1 MFQITEII
9 EGTVVKRPSK
19 LIKTPYVADVM
30 IYNISHTEMR
40 EVITHS
46 ASLGCCGLA
55 DANACVLLSEITT
68 TSQSKKP
75 IKCSHRIYLSV
86 HKEGENEVVIG
97 IYPKLAENLAEIA
110 LNQNLL
116 SWLNNVVSYKRES
129 VIKNKDLGVDSRF
142 DFSGIDS
149 SNRPFIMEIKAVP
162 LADYEDISSKER
174 KKKSYDGYDFNSKIA
189 YFPDGYRKKASDTIS
204 PRALKHIQELEI
216 LKLNNPNMRC
226 ILCYVIQRADVNM
239 FTTSINDPEYKE
251 AVNKA
256 YHSGVE
262 IMTIVIKWDRD
273 GKAHFVRDDLPI
285 RL

>member
-1 MFQITEII
+1 MFQIQQII

-19 LIKTPYVADVM
+19 LIKTPYVADVL
-30 IYNISHTEMR
+30 IDAHSETTMR

-55 DANACVLLSEITT
+55 DATACVLLTEITA

-86 HKEGENEVVIG
+86 HKEGENEVVVG

-110 LNQNLL
+110 INQNLL
-116 SWLNNVVSYKRES
+116 SWLNNVISYKRET
-129 VIKNKDLGVDSRF
+129 VVKNKDLGVDSRF

-149 SNRPFIMEIKAVP
+149 NNRPFIMEIKAVP

-174 KKKSYDGYDFNSKIA
+174 KKKNYNGYDFNSKVA
-189 YFPDGYRKKASDTIS
+189 YFPDGYRKKPGDTIS

-216 LKLNNPNMRC
+216 LKLDNPNMRC
-226 ILCYVIQRADVNM
+226 ILCYVIQRADVDR
-239 FTTSINDPEYKE
+239 FTTSINDPEYKS
-251 AVNKA
+251 AVKKA
-256 YHSGVE
+256 QCSGVE
-262 IMTIVIKWDRD
+262 IMSMVIRWDRE
-273 GKAHFVRDDLPI
+273 GKAHFVRDDLPM
-285 RL
+285 LL